1 MVFCA
6 KIFISI
12 YTSEGGGF
20 MTLEMIFVAAMI
32 VLMLISLLFEV
43 ARADFLVFLFLV
55 IFLLSGVIST
65 EQALSGF
72 SNEGM
77 LTVLLLFIVAGA
89 IQKHGIIENFI
100 YRILGETKSMRG
112 SMVKLLPPISLVSA
126 FLNNTPIVVTLTP
139 ILRNWARNNGY
150 APSKVLIPLSY
161 ATILGGTITLIGTS
175 TNLIVHG
182 LLINAGVEGF
192 SFFTLSVVGLPIA
205 IVGLIYILTI
215 GYKLLPDNLGAE
227 DTIRK
232 EAKEF
237 LAEARIQDSF
247 EHIDETIL
255 TASRNSFEGVYIIE
269 IIREDGGRVEPVGAS
284 TYIRKGDHI
293 IFSASLNRIAII
305 EKLKGISLE
314 TGTDKSLDV
323 LQNENHHLVEAV
335 ISHNS
340 SLVGKTIRDS
350 EFRSTH
356 DAGVIAVHRNNQR
369 INSRV
374 GDIILKPGDT
384 LLLLADDEFVQR
396 HQHSQDFYVVYTV
409 NPPEQLKQN
418 NLKGFLA
425 LGLLLVM
432 ILSVTLGFLS
442 MFEAMLIAVILL
454 VVTRL
459 INWREILEYIQFDVL
474 LLIASAFA
482 IGAAMTASGL
492 AQFLA
497 ENMLAIAQPLG
508 IIGVVF
514 IIYIATNIFTELITN
529 SAAAVLMFPI
539 AFEMADQL
547 NVDYM
552 GFIVTIAVAAS
563 CSFIT
568 PIGYQTNLIVY
579 GPGGYKFSDYIKIG
593 APLVLLTMVTT
604 SIIVYIVWF

>member
-1 MVFCA
+1 
-6 KIFISI
+6 
-12 YTSEGGGF
+12 
-20 MTLEMIFVAAMI
+20 MTLEMVFVAAMI

-55 IFLLSGVIST
+55 IFLLSGVITT

-459 INWREILEYIQFDVL
+459 INWREILNYIQFDVL

>member
-1 MVFCA
+1 
-6 KIFISI
+6 
-12 YTSEGGGF
+12 

-459 INWREILEYIQFDVL
+459 INWREILNYIQFDVL

>member
-1 MVFCA
+1 
-6 KIFISI
+6 
-12 YTSEGGGF
+12 
-20 MTLEMIFVAAMI
+20 MTLEMVFVAAMI
-32 VLMLISLLFEV
+32 ALMLISLLFEV

-150 APSKVLIPLSY
+150 APSKILIPLSY

-192 SFFTLSVVGLPIA
+192 SFFTLSIVGVPIA

-215 GYKLLPDNLGAE
+215 GYKILPDNLGAE

-237 LAEARIQDSF
+237 LAEATIQDSF
-247 EHIDETIL
+247 EHINETIL
-255 TASRNSFEGVYIIE
+255 AASKNSFEGVYIIE
-269 IIREDGGRVEPVGAS
+269 IIREDGERVEPVEAS

-293 IFSASLNRIAII
+293 IFSASLNRIAVI

-356 DAGVIAVHRNNQR
+356 EAGVIAVHRNNQR

-374 GDIILKPGDT
+374 GDIILRPGDT

-459 INWREILEYIQFDVL
+459 INWREILDYIQFDVL

-482 IGAAMTASGL
+482 IGAAMTESGL

-497 ENMLAIAQPLG
+497 ENMLVLAQPLG

-604 SIIVYIVWF
+604 STIVYLVWF